1 MDYTTYIPGSMS
13 NTDFYGNLISD
24 ALSGAFSSSNTVP
37 QESAP
42 QEGNDSAF
50 QNHYYEGD
58 ETSRFIAGFPKV
70 EEQPQMNPSLPVGRT
85 YSTYTDSSKWSP
97 SERLLSRIRQWEGS
111 SMKTNVPFNQVRTQ
125 FIKDTPNINFLSDNQ
140 KDSLYSYYYNL
151 KPSTYRRTMTPLL
164 RQLNGYSDK
173 DTLNNIKN
181 NINVGMNREG
191 MSGLRKRRLAEQGIF
206 DGRYDLG
213 GTMNMVGAG
222 LDAVAPAVTG
232 GKTTGAGNV
241 MNSLSSVAAMIPG
254 PYGAIASVALKGLGT
269 LTNAAFGSKMNQQF
283 INQTEQSAAKQ
294 ASWNSQAQSS
304 DQLLNDAQNMTMLN
318 NVNKSQV
325 GSDGWFA
332 TKAARETQRLNQ
344 KIDDANNRAYGN
356 LFNAADN
363 ISKNTSLNMMANYSA
378 YGGPLNFTKDSISY
392 PHNYSWL
399 AEGGPL
405 KKVGINQYADDKTLY
420 NVLPDETD
428 ENRDLVKLYLE
439 GNNGSF
445 EDVTDNPLYKNGAD
459 YQKYIRDNYKGKK
472 IRTYKGS
479 GDRDTLYVSPGSRNE
494 ILGNLNRPLH
504 MIAESGAGETPDNN
518 WFSNEGSNNAT
529 EDDVKNYIRYYK
541 NIGGNIY
548 AVNSDMW
555 DFNPKDWGNWSNPEG
570 ARIMNRIGTPFILK
584 SLKPVKFGAPYNNPN
599 ILYPQ
604 PTGLERGYS
613 SNKKRTNKK

>member
-85 YSTYTDSSKWSP
+85 YSAYTDSSKWSP

-232 GKTTGAGNV
+232 GKTTGAGNA

-318 NVNKSQV
+318 NVNKAQV

-378 YGGPLNFTKDSISY
+378 YGGPLKGDASNNYNTPIPQDRLEDYKKFWMSLPKDIRNIRDYDMQGFFLSGDRRSSNGHFTDRFKKPCHPTFSDESIYNDKTKGIIGGHWYGETFIPSFYNNEWYKKAYGGPLNFTKDSISY

-428 ENRDLVKLYLE
+428 ENPDIAQHVYLPNITVYGE
-439 GNNGSF
+439 KPRRGS
-445 EDVTDNPLYKNGAD
+445 T
-459 YQKYIRDNYKGKK
+459 
-472 IRTYKGS
+472 
-479 GDRDTLYVSPGSRNE
+479 
-494 ILGNLNRPLH
+494 
-504 MIAESGAGETPDNN
+504 
-518 WFSNEGSNNAT
+518 
-529 EDDVKNYIRYYK
+529 
-541 NIGGNIY
+541 
-548 AVNSDMW
+548 
-555 DFNPKDWGNWSNPEG
+555 
-570 ARIMNRIGTPFILK
+570 
-584 SLKPVKFGAPYNNPN
+584 NNPN

>member
-206 DGRYDLG
+206 DGRYGLG

-232 GKTTGAGNV
+232 GKTTGAGNA

-269 LTNAAFGSKMNQQF
+269 LTNASFGSKMNQQF

-318 NVNKSQV
+318 NVNKAQV

-378 YGGPLNFTKDSISY
+378 YGGPLNFTRDNVSY

-428 ENRDLVKLYLE
+428 E
-439 GNNGSF
+439 
-445 EDVTDNPLYKNGAD
+445 
-459 YQKYIRDNYKGKK
+459 
-472 IRTYKGS
+472 
-479 GDRDTLYVSPGSRNE
+479 
-494 ILGNLNRPLH
+494 
-504 MIAESGAGETPDNN
+504 
-518 WFSNEGSNNAT
+518 
-529 EDDVKNYIRYYK
+529 
-541 NIGGNIY
+541 
-548 AVNSDMW
+548 
-555 DFNPKDWGNWSNPEG
+555 NPEG